1 MQVEAAESD
10 AGVWILGKKMSFRL
24 RELLPRPALGG
35 GEGRGSPLKPG
46 IWNSNLEPPKFKDP
60 KFTAQEDVRVRD
72 SCDFC
77 PRVGEAELPRVLVS

>member
-35 GEGRGSPLKPG
+35 GEGEAALLSQEFGTQ
-46 IWNSNLEPPKFKDP
+46 IWNPQNSRTPNSRPKRMY
-60 KFTAQEDVRVRD
+60 V
-72 SCDFC
+72 
-77 PRVGEAELPRVLVS
+77 

>member
-1 MQVEAAESD
+1 MQVCGFWGRRCPFLLESCFQ
-10 AGVWILGKKMSFRL
+10 G
-24 RELLPRPALGG
+24 LPWGG
-35 GEGRGSPLKPG
+35 GRGSPLKPG